1 MNSRFYNAKL
11 MNVTAENEKLWNQS
25 IMPGIHIN
33 RIIHGRKVSSMGT
46 PIVKPHPEIPGL
58 CILDMYFFNK
68 VKGEYRRNSDGEI
81 VFGTM
86 YRYLID
92 YPALLAL
99 FAGESIGQNY
109 NFAIKQA
116 SRIERGVKMLD
127 FKDNHDLAPTMKDL
141 AKEARKSPMMRR

>member
-11 MNVTAENEKLWNQS
+11 MNVTAANEKVWNQS
-25 IMPGIHIN
+25 IMPGVHIN

-46 PIVKPHPEIPGL
+46 PIVYPHPEIPGL
-58 CILDMYFFNK
+58 CILDMYFFNP
-68 VKGEYRRNSDGEI
+68 VKGEFRRNSNGDI

-92 YPALLAL
+92 YPALFAL
-99 FAGESIGQNY
+99 FEGESIGQNY

-116 SRIERGVKMLD
+116 TRIEPGVKMLD
-127 FKDNHDLAPTMKDL
+127 FKGNHDLAPTMKDL
-141 AKEARKSPMMRR
+141 AKIARQSPMMRR